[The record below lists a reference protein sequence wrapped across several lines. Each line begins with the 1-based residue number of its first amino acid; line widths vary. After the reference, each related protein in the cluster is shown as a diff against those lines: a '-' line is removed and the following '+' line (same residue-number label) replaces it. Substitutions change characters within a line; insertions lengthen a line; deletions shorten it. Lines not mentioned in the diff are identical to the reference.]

1 MNKKIRVYCL
11 ILAII
16 YVFVVM
22 YTAFME
28 ISSFK
33 AGFKEGITDV
43 PREILH
49 VNMIP
54 KSGGYSFPDKFTDI
68 TGKQDIRMEVR
79 SAKVMVLNP
88 SKLPTAIFL
97 GYYVVL
103 FSAFV
108 LLGCTVWLPFLF
120 FKIIR
125 AASKGNFLDIKVI
138 SRIRKIGIILIFFY
152 FMDVMACMIDT
163 LKAQYLMDLENYKFF
178 IDFSGFGTLILGI
191 VTLLLAEILSV
202 TLKMKEEQDLTI

>member
-54 KSGGYSFPDKFTDI
+54 KSGGYSFPDKLTDI

-88 SKLPTAIFL
+88 AKLPTAIFL

-152 FMDVMACMIDT
+152 FMDVMAYMIYT

-178 IDFSGFGTLILGI
+178 VDFSGFGTLILGV